1 SADPAVAL
9 ALAARARVAYEL
21 GDDERA
27 VEEVIASFLRH
38 PDSAGTRDGVGIK
51 PGETAQMLLA
61 RLREQGRN
69 ELASRLAAAL
79 SRIDPELLRPAEE

>member
-1 SADPAVAL
+1 
-9 ALAARARVAYEL
+9 
-21 GDDERA
+21 
-27 VEEVIASFLRH
+27 
-38 PDSAGTRDGVGIK
+38 VGIK